1 MSEDFTVSTA
11 LSRIA
16 QQGKPAEVDPETA
29 DYMGAFE
36 EMALSATDAL
46 DSIFDTEV

>member
-16 QQGKPAEVDPETA
+16 QQEKPVEVTA

-36 EMALSATDAL
+36 ETALSATDAL

>member
-1 MSEDFTVSTA
+1 MSADCILSAA

-36 EMALSATDAL
+36 ETALSATDAL
-46 DSIFDTEV
+46 DSVFDTEV